1 MSAIITPPSA
11 PQTGTRGL
19 ADDLAMA
26 LDPVRFARAAGID
39 PDPWQAEVMR
49 SRHKRMLLNCS
60 RQSGKSTT
68 TSVVALHQA
77 VFVPE
82 SLVLLLSPGL
92 RQSSELFRK
101 VAEAYTALGETIP
114 STSETKLQLELA
126 NGSRIL
132 SLPATEATIRGYSAV
147 DLLIVDE
154 ASRVPSELIAAV
166 RPMLAVSDG
175 RLMTLSTPYGS
186 RGWWYDAWRSQDD
199 WYRVEVPATMCP
211 RISPTF
217 LEEEK
222 RQLGEWWFRQEY
234 LCEFMDAESQAFS
247 RRDIEAAFKEI
258 ETWEL

>member
-1 MSAIITPPSA
+1 MSAIIA
-11 PQTGTRGL
+11 PLSPRQKGTRGL

-26 LDPVRFARAAGID
+26 LDPALFARAAGID
-39 PDPWQAEVMR
+39 PDPWQAKVMR

-77 VFVPE
+77 LYVPE

-101 VAEAYTALGETIP
+101 VAEAFTALGEAIP

-154 ASRVPSELIAAV
+154 ASRVPADLIAAV

-175 RLMTLSTPYGS
+175 RLLTLSTPYGS

-199 WYRVEVPATMCP
+199 WERVEVPATMCP
-211 RISPTF
+211 RISPRF
-217 LEEEK
+217 LAEER

-247 RRDIEAAFKEI
+247 RRDIEAAFQEV
-258 ETWEL
+258 ETWDL